1 MSTDVVNTAVL
12 RTEIRLFGREP
23 GGVFWI
29 LLFPTLLLVILGSV
43 PSFRESDPNLGGL
56 RPVDAYVPV
65 AVLLGLIVGGLQGM
79 PPTITGYRENGILRR
94 MSTTPVR
101 PSALLTAQMLV
112 FGGAAL
118 LSALVTLTVGRLAFD
133 VTLPAQPFGYL
144 LALLLALGAS
154 LSLGALLSALSR
166 TTKIAT
172 AIGSTALFPR
182 CSARAC
188 GCRWRPCRTCWRTSS
203 AGPVRR
209 RRAGPERLRDG
220 CLAGLDP
227 PRRAGGLDGAAH
239 GGGIALVPL
248 GVSAAVTHTGA
259 MADVAGVEQRWA
271 TVRRWGPYAMLGVG
285 TALTSATMDVIG
297 MGRPSGTPPPCSSG
311 SYCCGS
317 CGGTG
322 GPPAPGPSGHRSR
335 PATTSSAR
343 PPPSR

>member
-133 VTLPAQPFGYL
+133 VTLPEQPFGYL

-154 LSLGALLSALSR
+154 LALGALLSALSR

-172 AIGSTALFPR
+172 AIGSTALFPAMF
-182 CSARAC
+182 C
-188 GCRWRPCRTCWRTSS
+188 
-203 AGPVRR
+203 AGVWLPVE
-209 RRAGPERLRDG
+209 AMPDL
-220 CLAGLDP
+220 LADIVGWTP
-227 PRRAGGLDGAAH
+227 FGAAAQ
-239 GGGIALVPL
+239 ALNDSATGAWPGWTHL
-248 GVSAAVTHTGA
+248 GVLAAWTVLLTA
-259 MADVAGVEQRWA
+259 AASRWF
-271 TVRRWGPYAMLGVG
+271 RWE
-285 TALTSATMDVIG
+285 
-297 MGRPSGTPPPCSSG
+297 
-311 SYCCGS
+311 
-317 CGGTG
+317 
-322 GPPAPGPSGHRSR
+322 
-335 PATTSSAR
+335 
-343 PPPSR
+343 